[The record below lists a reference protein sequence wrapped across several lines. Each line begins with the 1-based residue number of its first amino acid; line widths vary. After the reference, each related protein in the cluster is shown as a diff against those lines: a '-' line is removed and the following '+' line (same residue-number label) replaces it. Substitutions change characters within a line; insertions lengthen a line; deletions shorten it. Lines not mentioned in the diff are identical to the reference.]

1 MKNPTGNE
9 EESSNVSSVRQRLVD
24 DGIEVPEKKLLGGW
38 YELGHLDQNQ
48 FLLRIDEETCASQS
62 APAVAP
68 IAAQV
73 LGCGRVDVEAET

>member
-1 MKNPTGNE
+1 MKSPAGNE
-9 EESSNVSSVRQRLVD
+9 EESSSVSSVCQRLVG
-24 DGIEVPEKKLLGGW
+24 DGIEVLEKQLLGGW

-68 IAAQV
+68 FAAQV
-73 LGCGRVDVEAET
+73 PF